1 MKKII
6 AIIIV
11 LMISIFGASQA
22 MCQKHKK
29 KQVLQSGVVMNIPE
43 GSTTYVIIPDSN
55 PNQRYLVEL
64 PANFQHAGMKVEFS
78 GAEGTIDPNVRM
90 VGTPFRLS
98 RIREKK

>member
-6 AIIIV
+6 AILIV
-11 LMISIFGASQA
+11 VMMSIFGATHA

-29 KQVLQSGVVMNIPE
+29 KQVMQSGVVMNIPE
-43 GSTTYVIIPDSN
+43 GSSTYVIIPDSN
-55 PNQRYLVEL
+55 PNQRYLVDL